1 MAESFPTINGY
12 EYSFSSVELR
22 WRDKRYTGFKSI
34 NYKHSRDVGFA
45 EGSPTQ
51 PLGLTRGSYG
61 GVEGDLELLRKTFNA
76 MVEDMGEGYL
86 EQVFDILVTFAEKGQ
101 ATCTDELRGITLTEE
116 SFDNARGADAT
127 TVKRSIKGLMLL
139 PNGVKPLANMLE

>member
-1 MAESFPTINGY
+1 MAESFPIVNGY
-12 EYSFSSVELR
+12 EYGFASVELR
-22 WRDKRYTGFKSI
+22 WRDKRYTGFRSI

-51 PLGLTRGSYG
+51 PLGLTRGS
-61 GVEGDLELLRKTFNA
+61 
-76 MVEDMGEGYL
+76 VEDMGEGYL
-86 EQVFDILVTFAEKGQ
+86 EEVFDVLVTFAEQGQ
-101 ATCTDELRGITLTEE
+101 ATCTDELRGVTLTEE

-127 TVKRSIKGLMLL
+127 MVKRSLKGLMLL